1 MQLFFQTAYLHLP
14 SPRSPWPADND
25 TEGGGQEEE
34 EGRRQDRLLCLSR
47 LSHRIDDYL
56 GNHHLNTD
64 DTDTLKTIF
73 KALLRTPL
81 RPLPGAEHPQEAGG
95 GGMPP
100 HHAPGGDMQQPPFC
114 QKYNEQEN

>member
-25 TEGGGQEEE
+25 TEGGGQEKE

-81 RPLPGAEHPQEAGG
+81 RPLPGAEHPQETWGG
-95 GGMPP
+95 RMSSDY
-100 HHAPGGDMQQPPFC
+100 APGISRC
-114 QKYNEQEN
+114 I